1 MRTFISIT
9 LLLSSLLLNAQNYTK
24 FGEDSLQLEPERN
37 FQLYI
42 APAYSINQFVET
54 GASFAGIHL
63 GLIFQDR
70 IDVNVS
76 YSKILDNFKKQII
89 FPSMHT
95 YDQTNY
101 GLHGQ
106 YSFFNKNIQP
116 HVGLGVQYGVVN
128 WKPENDSNDK
138 FTDHVYIYNVFLG
151 IEWRINRTFTFQANA
166 GYNFAQ
172 DVEIIGL
179 EANDYKGFKVDVRLK
194 IRILKF

>member
-1 MRTFISIT
+1 MT
-9 LLLSSLLLNAQNYTK
+9 LLLSCLLLKAQDPVI
-24 FGEDSLQLEPERN
+24 FVEDSLQLNRERN

-42 APAYSINQFVET
+42 APAYSVNQFVGT

-63 GLIFQDR
+63 GLISRDR

-76 YSKILDNFKKQII
+76 YSKIVDNFKKQII
-89 FPSMHT
+89 FPSLHT

-106 YSFFNKNIQP
+106 YSFFNKSIRP
-116 HVGLGVQYGVVN
+116 HVGLGVQYGVVS
-128 WKPENDSNDK
+128 WKPENNSNDT

-151 IEWRINRTFTFQANA
+151 VKWLINRTFALQANA
-166 GYNFAQ
+166 GYNFTQ

-179 EANDYKGFKVDVRLK
+179 ESNDYEGFKADVQLK
-194 IRILKF
+194 IRILNF